1 MMLKW
6 LIAAV
11 LLYGGTVVLLYMAQ
25 RSLQYFP
32 VRRRTAP
39 RVVGLSEAEEVVL
52 NTADGEQVI
61 VWHVP
66 PHEDHPVFLYFHGNG
81 GSLRWR
87 EERFR
92 ALIADGSGLVALSY
106 RGYGGSSGRP
116 TETGLLKDAA
126 AAYAFAIGRYPAER
140 IVLWRESLGS
150 ALAIAVAAEKP
161 VACVVLEAPFTSA
174 VDVGA
179 RHYWF
184 VSVRLFMKD
193 QFRSDLRA
201 PEVRAPVLI
210 LHGEK
215 DAVVP
220 IDLGKRLYS
229 LIQAP
234 KRFITVTD
242 AGHNESNVAR
252 A

>member
-1 MMLKW
+1 M
-6 LIAAV
+6 
-11 LLYGGTVVLLYMAQ
+11 
-25 RSLQYFP
+25 
-32 VRRRTAP
+32 
-39 RVVGLSEAEEVVL
+39 
-52 NTADGEQVI
+52 
-61 VWHVP
+61 
-66 PHEDHPVFLYFHGNG
+66 
-81 GSLRWR
+81 
-87 EERFR
+87 
-92 ALIADGSGLVALSY
+92 
-106 RGYGGSSGRP
+106 
-116 TETGLLKDAA
+116 
-126 AAYAFAIGRYPAER
+126 
-140 IVLWRESLGS
+140 
-150 ALAIAVAAEKP
+150 
-161 VACVVLEAPFTSA
+161 VLEAPFTSA

-184 VSVRLFMKD
+184 VPVRLFMKD